1 MKLLRIAKG
10 RWDVLAPVDPEGR
23 CPLLDFLTQPGEGL
37 RPTRDLLNLFLHVY
51 LPLEGPPE
59 GSFHACKPLGDGLFE
74 LRRQPGAP
82 ALRLSLFG
90 DGNRIVCTKAETQST
105 QNSRQRY
112 FEAKSARGLDI
123 MEAL

>member
-23 CPLLDFLTQPGEGL
+23 CPLLDFLAHPGEGQ
-37 RPTRDLLNLFLHVY
+37 RPARDLLKLFLHVY

-59 GSFHACKPLGDGLFE
+59 GALHACKPVGEGLFE
-74 LRRQPGAP
+74 LRRRPGAP
-82 ALRLSLFG
+82 ALRLSLFDDG
-90 DGNRIVCTKAETQST
+90 DRIVCTRAEEPSSRS
-105 QNSRQRY
+105 SRQRY

-123 MEAL
+123 SEAL